1 MVSINLV
8 ADVDF
13 DEF

>member
-1 MVSINLV
+1 MGN

-13 DEF
+13 DQ